1 MLATGGFLQNPEMV
15 AELAPTYENAV
26 KYCAAGSRGD
36 GIAMATRDVDAVVD
50 GYDAA
55 GGPIGVNMVWGG
67 WHDLGYDYH
76 AGIAFP
82 AGYKCVI
89 VNVEGNRFMTDS
101 GTLVPNEGRL
111 PRTILAQ
118 PEGRAWTIFDS
129 ANEPPRWPTPR

>member
-1 MLATGGFLQNPEMV
+1 
-15 AELAPTYENAV
+15 
-26 KYCAAGSRGD
+26 
-36 GIAMATRDVDAVVD
+36 
-50 GYDAA
+50 
-55 GGPIGVNMVWGG
+55 MVWGG

-118 PEGRAWTIFDS
+118 PERCV
-129 ANEPPRWPTPR
+129 